1 MIKMTRKVAFFVV
14 VVVVEL
20 ATHASCTTFLLNAI
34 TSADSST
41 SYNLTTYLFK
51 SYGHQSNGSE
61 ENTAIH
67 STTLNLPFYNRIVR
81 IRGVHENLTS
91 NMADRYI
98 LQTYDT
104 LWLLTLST
112 KRTELIYTGTFEIV
126 TINVYDGRSDMYIEW
141 VTRSMRPWCVLEYHS
156 APLSVINS
164 RLHVSF
170 CLLDHKNK
178 KHPTYEES
186 EVVGIRNDTIFAIG
200 QDGITSST
208 IVHRWPIKNR
218 FIHWRSTHQ
227 TVTSFCD
234 VDHTHLVE
242 VSNAVQM
249 VVVLT
254 CKQYGDVIPLAYLNV
269 DVDGYISFYEYE
281 QTQYDII
288 YSFAQLDNDIVSR
301 VATDKV
307 YARYAD
313 NSYIEYTLREV
324 NNCTVFDNFYLTKL
338 EEEGE

>member
-1 MIKMTRKVAFFVV
+1 MARKVASLLFFVV
-14 VVVVEL
+14 AFAES
-20 ATHASCTTFLLNAI
+20 ATIGNCTTFLLDTI
-34 TSADSST
+34 TSTESSNL
-41 SYNLTTYLFK
+41 YNLTTYLFK
-51 SYGHQSNGSE
+51 SPAKQLNGTE
-61 ENTAIH
+61 EKTAMH
-67 STTLNLPFYNRIVR
+67 STTVSLPFYNRIVR
-81 IRGVHENLTS
+81 IRGVHENTTTS
-91 NMADRYI
+91 LVDRYI

-104 LWLLTLST
+104 LWLLTRST
-112 KRTELIYTGTFEIV
+112 QRTELIYTGTFEIV

-156 APLSVINS
+156 APLGIGNT

-186 EVVGIRNDTIFAIG
+186 EVVGIRNDTIFAVG
-200 QDGITSST
+200 QDSITST
-208 IVHRWPIKNR
+208 MIVHRWPIKNR
-218 FIHWRSTHQ
+218 YIHWHSTHQ

-234 VDHTHLVE
+234 VDNTHLIE
-242 VSNAVQM
+242 VSNVLQM

-288 YSFAQLDNDIVSR
+288 YSFVQLENDIVSR

-313 NSYIEYTLREV
+313 NSYIEYTLRDV
-324 NNCTVFDNFYLTKL
+324 SNCTIFDNFYVIKL
-338 EEEGE
+338 AEE